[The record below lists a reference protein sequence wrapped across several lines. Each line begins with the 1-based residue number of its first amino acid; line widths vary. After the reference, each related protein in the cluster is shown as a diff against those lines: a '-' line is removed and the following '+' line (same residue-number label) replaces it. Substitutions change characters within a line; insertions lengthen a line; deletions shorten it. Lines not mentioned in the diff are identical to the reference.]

1 MFNLQSL
8 IYNKKNFI
16 ALLHININ
24 SLKLHFGKLK
34 TVLTNCLF
42 DSQILGITESRLKE
56 ATPATWHVI
65 LPSFNLEHMPTKSAN
80 EAALLY
86 IKYDIN

>member
-8 IYNKKNFI
+8 IYNKKNYT

-24 SLKLHFGKLK
+24 SLKLDFGKLK

-56 ATPATWHVI
+56 ATPATRNVKF
-65 LPSFNLEHMPTKSAN
+65 PSFNLEHYVHKISQWSRST
-80 EAALLY
+80 LH
-86 IKYDIN
+86 